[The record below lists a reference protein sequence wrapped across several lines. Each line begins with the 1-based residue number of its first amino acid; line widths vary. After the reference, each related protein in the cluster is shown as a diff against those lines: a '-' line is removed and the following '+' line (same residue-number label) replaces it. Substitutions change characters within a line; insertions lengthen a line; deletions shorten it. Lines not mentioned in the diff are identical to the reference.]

1 MIDMTEFL
9 DNLEDD
15 MIQEADTSDS
25 LVEEIS
31 DNLNEGE
38 EIELAKPLD
47 SLKPIHENN
56 DNDMNNNDQ
65 TANTTSTE
73 LDTSD
78 TSSTQDDTP
87 PAMDDSNE
95 TSSDD
100 NQSSD
105 VDFSTFPQPPDI
117 SAIVNSDNDDN
128 MTDDV
133 NDDVTD
139 NNQSQSD
146 FSNDFDN
153 QNVPD
158 TTPDPDDKDQGNFDG
173 PMSYIPLYQRRN
185 EDDLT
190 GFGSDYHGDTPDNE
204 YDLNEVNTINELVAS
219 EASAMDEYNTAA
231 KKSRLDQ
238 LQRLY
243 ADIANEER
251 FHLEQLLYA
260 KSLITGEK
268 YIPRDPDVKN
278 EYKELVALGMDE
290 ETAMTTAIDKIG
302 LMPPAASAEEVLE
315 YAQEVLESRDYLE
328 TLIKNMQMIMEQVDD
343 DGSLRKEATITIQEG
358 YASLAEIDNDIDI
371 FQEAVSNVADGKSV
385 NPFKM
390 LANLIRKLY
399 MAIIGFI
406 KKLKAY
412 IGKFKTFCAKKIN
425 WIKAHGIKGLF
436 AEGLNLYFFDEKNT
450 CVDMTNI
457 GSYLQLCIDLT
468 KAMVENCNATSP
480 TQQPDLVSQFG
491 DFRRVKYK
499 SIEEGVNY
507 LKSILIAKSKLIVN
521 DQNEEVLTALFFGIS
536 NKKYE
541 VTVNNATGGQ
551 FKYRASANILKQ
563 YEFASTITSEV
574 VTFVEKSLAALEDL
588 EKHPTSVYYTDK
600 TDVYDPCVKYMRVV
614 VKYTQK
620 IVAGLVSD
628 IQEVMTMNNGMME
641 RTKMA
646 DTYLSQRGI
655 QSRAGFRVNNNG
667 VPDMSYDDAM
677 KTTGRRPAGSP
688 QVVTQIRNKSL

>member
-38 EIELAKPLD
+38 EIELAKPMD
-47 SLKPIHENN
+47 SLQPIHEND
-56 DNDMNNNDQ
+56 DNDMNNDQ

-73 LDTSD
+73 LDNPN

-117 SAIVNSDNDDN
+117 SAIVNSDNDD
-128 MTDDV
+128 
-133 NDDVTD
+133 VTD
-139 NNQSQSD
+139 NNQNQSD

-219 EASAMDEYNTAA
+219 EASAMDEYNSAA

-315 YAQEVLESRDYLE
+315 YAQEVIESRDYLE

-343 DGSLRKEATITIQEG
+343 DGSLKKEASITIQEG

-412 IGKFKTFCAKKIN
+412 IGKFKTFCAKKAN

-468 KAMVENCNATSP
+468 KAISDNCNVDLP
-480 TQQPDLVSQFG
+480 VQQIDLIHELG

-536 NKKYE
+536 VDKYT
-541 VTVNNATGGQ
+541 VMVNNANGGQ

-563 YEFASTITSEV
+563 YELASTVTSNV
-574 VTFVEKSLAALEDL
+574 VSFVEKALEELENL

-600 TDVYDPCVKYMRVV
+600 TDVYEPCVKYMRVV

-628 IQEVMTMNNGMME
+628 IQEVMSMNNGMME

-646 DTYLSQRGI
+646 DTYLSQTGI
-655 QSRAGFRVNNNG
+655 QSKAGFRVNNNG

-677 KTTGRRPAGSP
+677 KSTGARPVGARK
-688 QVVTQIRNKSL
+688 VTTQIRNKSL